1 MAALAERLA
10 ALRAEIAAAC
20 AASGRAAEAVTL
32 VAVSK
37 LQPTGAIREAL
48 RCGQRDF
55 GENYAQELRDK
66 YQELQGEAAA
76 ARWHFIGP
84 LQRNKV
90 HLVVGRVGLIHSV
103 DSRELAAALGARAVK
118 QPAAGAGFVQDCLV
132 QVNLAGEEQKAGCPP
147 AALPALL
154 DAIAATAGLRCCGL
168 MCIPP
173 ATEQPEDARPYF
185 RRLRELR
192 DEQAQVPRPQVEL
205 RELSMGMSHDFA
217 VAIAEGATLIR
228 VGTALFGARPAP

>member
-10 ALRAEIAAAC
+10 ELQAAIAKAC
-20 AASGRAAEAVTL
+20 AHSGRAPDAVTL
-32 VAVSK
+32 IAVSK
-37 LQPTGAIREAL
+37 LQPASAVREAL

-66 YQELQGEAAA
+66 RQELASEPDA

-90 HLVVGRVGLIHSV
+90 HLVVGRVELIHSV
-103 DSRELAAALGARAVK
+103 DSRELAAAIGARAAR
-118 QPAAGAGFVQDCLV
+118 QSADGPALVQDCLV

-147 AALPALL
+147 GELPALL
-154 DAIAATAGLRCCGL
+154 DFIAATAGLRCRGL

-192 DEQAQVPRPQVEL
+192 DEQARIPRPHVEL
-205 RELSMGMSHDFA
+205 HELSMGMSHDFA

-228 VGTALFGARPAP
+228 VGTALFGARPAA